1 MNGCLL
7 FIFGL
12 TRHKNSI
19 TKVSCDNV
27 KFGNMMSLST
37 KGAVAIKFLLND
49 TLICFIN
56 SQLEINLK

>member
-7 FIFGL
+7 FIYGL
-12 TRHKNSI
+12 DKYKHSI

-27 KFGNMMSLST
+27 KFGNMMSMSS

-56 SQLEINLK
+56 T